1 MKECWINGDIVTA
14 DYEWYYDFFDMK
26 CTTPEHLKMNF
37 ADAKD
42 DEEIIVHVNS
52 GGGMVTAGMEIYSM
66 IAQRKNVTVLI
77 DGIAASAAGVLTQ
90 GADKVLIAPVGAIM
104 IHNVLANVN
113 GDYHEMER
121 TAEELQEL
129 NRAMAGAYAQ
139 KSGRPMDEI
148 LELMDKETWLSA
160 EKAISYGFADAIIEP
175 QKAEVTNATGLSLT
189 PEMMAQARAEKDKK
203 EKRMKEIQNMLDFYG

>member
-1 MKECWINGDIVTA
+1 MKECWINGDIVTD
-14 DYEWYYDFFDMK
+14 DYVWYYDFFGMR
-26 CTTPEHLKMNF
+26 CTTPAGLKMDF
-37 ADAKD
+37 AGAEA

-66 IAQRKNVTVLI
+66 IAQRKNVTVMI

-104 IHNVLANVN
+104 IHNVSTNVS

-139 KSGRPMDEI
+139 KSGKPMDEI